1 MKNILVLLA
10 FFCAGITCASAQT
23 TVAAEET
30 AQQTELTK
38 TVLKVKGATCK
49 NDLGMIVANVQ
60 KTEGVQTCEVLKHGA
75 VTTLEVAYDAKA
87 TDAEKIMSAVQNTGT
102 CEDPNERRYSV
113 KL

>member
-1 MKNILVLLA
+1 MKNIFVLLA
-10 FFCAGITCASAQT
+10 FLCCSITFANAQST
-23 TVAAEET
+23 TVVEKT

-87 TDAEKIMSAVQNTGT
+87 TDEEKIMSAVQNTGT
-102 CEDPNERRYSV
+102 CEDPNARRYSV